1 MPNGLILSSHYAK
14 GHEYLTLFAQHG
26 RNDGMHGPRF
36 GFQFVRVAFG
46 QVKPGAAVLE
56 QDAVTIRCNSRPKA
70 FKNGIDQRN
79 RHTVFIYH
87 CDVDRIFV
95 MCFAQRA
102 LMGPCFVRINQRSKA
117 FCGLH

>member
-1 MPNGLILSSHYAK
+1 
-14 GHEYLTLFAQHG
+14 
-26 RNDGMHGPRF
+26 MHGPRF
-36 GFQFVRVAFG
+36 GFQFVRMAFG

-56 QDAVTIRCNSRPKA
+56 QDAVAIRCKSGPKA
-70 FKNGIDQRN
+70 LKDGIDQRD
-79 RHTVFIYH
+79 RHTVFIHH

-102 LMGPCFVRINQRSKA
+102 LMGPCLVRINQRSKA